1 MLKKLKYQNTK
12 IEVFEMKKSDVLT
25 ESYGENSVAKEMGIR
40 WSWGGDSIAD
50 QIPEVGNG
58 NK

>member
-25 ESYGENSVAKEMGIR
+25 ESYGENSAAKEMGIR

-58 NK
+58 KK

>member
-12 IEVFEMKKSDVLT
+12 IEVFEMKKSDVIT
-25 ESYGENSVAKEMGIR
+25 ESCGENSPAKEMGIP

-50 QIPEVGNG
+50 QFPEVGNG